1 MPFHRNKSLNVTTNI
16 SLSYSETF
24 SYLCG
29 RLKDPESSTRHPD
42 RRDLH
47 KQEYGWFLTQPIIT
61 MDTSVSWPSPSQ
73 LRQNLVQKHAF

>member
-29 RLKDPESSTRHPD
+29 RLTDLESST
-42 RRDLH
+42 
-47 KQEYGWFLTQPIIT
+47 
-61 MDTSVSWPSPSQ
+61 
-73 LRQNLVQKHAF
+73 